1 MLTLTEERSNI
12 MAENVEF
19 VNAYIDK
26 LNKSVHDLTGRN
38 VVLETRLE
46 MSEKVIAQLTGEIE
60 NYKNELVA
68 RSKQIDQM
76 DNDNRHLRNE
86 VSDLRVQLA
95 AANKLAEEQTAA
107 KAEKSKKKDE
117 EAAPVEVA
125 MEDTIHPVNEPTE
138 SDDFW

>member
-1 MLTLTEERSNI
+1 

-138 SDDFW
+138 SDDF